1 MTGVTYEHIDV
12 DRFPDLADE
21 LAMDVTACLRF
32 VDDFLQAWEGRRAR
46 VLHGVGSPVVDDALA
61 ALLTLSTSSAM
72 VGAITLSAA
81 AKELHAQARQLG
93 TVPAV
98 GADRLALIGAASCDE
113 LRHASHGWRST
124 LVA

>member
-1 MTGVTYEHIDV
+1 MSYQHIDV
-12 DRFPDLADE
+12 ARIPDLARE

-32 VDDFLQAWEGRRAR
+32 VDDFLHAWDTRRSR
-46 VLHGVGSPVVDDALA
+46 VLHGVGSSAVDDALA

-72 VGAITLSAA
+72 VGATTLSAA
-81 AKELHAQARQLG
+81 ARRLHAESRQLG

-98 GADRLALIGAASCDE
+98 GADQLALIGAAACEE
-113 LRHASHGWRST
+113 LRHASHGWRAS